1 MELITLGSIMN
12 MKKGK
17 KPKTM
22 SKVNKNGY
30 VPYVDIK
37 AFENRIIDSYA
48 DPEDCL
54 LCNDGDILIVC
65 DGSRS
70 GLVGKAISGAV
81 GSTLAVISAK
91 GCSNDYL
98 YYFLQSLYT
107 MLNTKKKG
115 TGTPHLNPE
124 ILKNAKLVVP
134 SISEQERI
142 VARIEELFSQL
153 DASVA
158 ELQAAK
164 KRLKVYRQAVLKEA
178 FEGKLTECWRKEQ
191 PEISLDDYWAEVC
204 KIKEECHNATHY
216 QMEEV
221 MTLPELPDGW
231 KWVCVGD
238 IISGPEYGTS
248 KKSSKVGDVP
258 VIRMGNLQNG
268 EIDWSDLVFSND
280 TEEIERYRLKPNT
293 VLFNRTNSPEL
304 VGKTAIFRGEREAIF
319 AGYLI
324 RLNQIDCINPEY
336 LNYYMN
342 SFIAKNYGNR
352 VKTDGVNQSNING
365 KKLCTYPFPLCT
377 RAEQDRVVYEL
388 EARLSVCNNIE
399 HTVDAAL
406 LQAEALRQSILKQAF
421 EGKL

>member
-1 MELITLGSIMN
+1 MIIKKLSEICTIRTGKHDANHAVKGGKYRFYTCSSQFSYCDTKSFEGESIIVP
-12 MKKGK
+12 G
-17 KPKTM
+17 
-22 SKVNKNGY
+22 NGDIGLVFYYNGEFDAYQRTY
-30 VPYVDIK
+30 VLSDIK
-37 AFENRIIDSYA
+37 INAKFLYYHM
-48 DPEDCL
+48 L
-54 LCNDGDILIVC
+54 LKWRYVND
-65 DGSRS
+65 R
-70 GLVGKAISGAV
+70 KKY
-81 GSTLAVISAK
+81 GSTVKYVRMANFTS
-91 GCSNDYL
+91 Y
-98 YYFLQSLYT
+98 
-107 MLNTKKKG
+107 
-115 TGTPHLNPE
+115 E
-124 ILKNAKLVVP
+124 IPVP
-134 SISEQERI
+134 SSDEQERI
-142 VARIEELFSQL
+142 VAKIEELFSQL